1 VQYRVVPVAS
11 VLSVCAV
18 APYIPFSPAER
29 IQCLRGYAAVQW
41 WYVCPYQRDRAGPAR
56 GLDWQA
62 GIAPDARKPPQQR
75 REEQCEYCKGLEN
88 TQANRMFVCEWEHER
103 CLSGW
108 HKRCL
113 LREQLPVP
121 RASQRFYCREHS
133 RPLAQQGVA
142 PA

>member
-1 VQYRVVPVAS
+1 MQYRVVPVAS
-11 VLSVCAV
+11 VLRVCAV

-29 IQCLRGYAAVQW
+29 TQRLRGYAAVQW

-88 TQANRMFVCEWEHER
+88 TQANPMFVCDWEHER

-113 LREQLPVP
+113 LREHLPVP

-133 RPLAQQGVA
+133 HPQQGVA